1 VEPQCFLKCLLSA
14 AEDKLSANRGV
25 ICMKRTKGRRYKGE
39 RLESSLRREIEE
51 RGMIPKHS
59 RPFQTDKTCQTVL
72 QSHRIIK
79 DEKGL

>member
-59 RPFQTDKTCQTVL
+59 RPFQTDKTCQAVL
-72 QSHRIIK
+72 QSHKIIK